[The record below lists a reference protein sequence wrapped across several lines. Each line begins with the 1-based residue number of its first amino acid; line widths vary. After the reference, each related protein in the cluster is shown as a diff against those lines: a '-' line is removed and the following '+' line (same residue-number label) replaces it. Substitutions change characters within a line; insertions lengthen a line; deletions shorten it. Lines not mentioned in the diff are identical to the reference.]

1 MAPAPRPLTY
11 NVKCNLT
18 FAKHYVS
25 LYLLFMEML
34 QRTDLP
40 AWLLERFGNASA
52 LAAALG
58 VSRQTAHNLITG
70 QTSPNDRHCEK
81 LGIIPAYQLPEKETK
96 RDMQSLDDFL
106 LIRGHDL
113 RQEGA
118 MVEAELSGAPLSNE
132 RGTAMWKG
140 LIQVTGA
147 TAKRVGEI
155 YGVPFEWDDGPPLGK
170 SRSPLL
176 KLEPVGAQ
184 FKEIR
189 STPFVGAI
197 RNCLVVFG
205 WVATPMGS
213 RKQTPPDLRWILT
226 LSSNDG
232 EVVWNVNQDEII
244 GASSIELAE
253 QIVKQLIEYR
263 DEYQKA

>member
-1 MAPAPRPLTY
+1 
-11 NVKCNLT
+11 LT
-18 FAKHYVS
+18 FDNYDVD
-25 LYLLFMEML
+25 LYLPIMEIL
-34 QRTDLP
+34 RRADLS
-40 AWLLERFGNASA
+40 AWLHKRFGSAGA

-70 QTSPNDRHCEK
+70 QTNPNEKHCEK
-81 LGIIPAYQLPEKETK
+81 LGIIPAFLLPEKEIK

-106 LIRGHDL
+106 TIRGHDR

-118 MVEAELSGAPLSNE
+118 TVEAELSGAPLSNE

-140 LIQVTGA
+140 LIQVACA
-147 TAKRVGEI
+147 TAKRVREI
-155 YGVPFEWDDGPPLGK
+155 YGVPFEWDAGPPLGK

-176 KLEPVGAQ
+176 RLEPVGAQ
-184 FKEIR
+184 FKEVR
-189 STPFVGAI
+189 STPFVGAT

-205 WVATPMGS
+205 WVATPMDS

-232 EVVWNVNQDEII
+232 EFVWNVNQDEII

-253 QIVKQLIEYR
+253 QIVKRLIEYR

>member
-1 MAPAPRPLTY
+1 
-11 NVKCNLT
+11 
-18 FAKHYVS
+18 
-25 LYLLFMEML
+25 MEML
-34 QRTDLP
+34 RRTDLS

-70 QTSPNDRHCEK
+70 QTRPNDRHCEK
-81 LGIIPAYQLPEKETK
+81 LGIIPAYLLPEKEIK

-106 LIRGHDL
+106 SIRGHDR
-113 RQEGA
+113 RQEGSV
-118 MVEAELSGAPLSNE
+118 VEAELSGTPLSNDH
-132 RGTAMWKG
+132 GTAMWKG
-140 LIQVTGA
+140 LIQVTCA
-147 TAKRVGEI
+147 TAKRVREI
-155 YGVPFEWDDGPPLGK
+155 YGVPFEWDDGLPRGK
-170 SRSPLL
+170 SQSPLL
-176 KLEPVGAQ
+176 RLEPVGAQ
-184 FKEIR
+184 FKEVR
-189 STPFVGAI
+189 STPFVGAT

-205 WVATPMGS
+205 WVATPMDS

-232 EVVWNVNQDEII
+232 EVIWNVNQDKII

>member
-1 MAPAPRPLTY
+1 V
-11 NVKCNLT
+11 N
-18 FAKHYVS
+18 
-25 LYLLFMEML
+25 LYLLIMEIL
-34 QRTDLP
+34 QRTDLS
-40 AWLLERFGNASA
+40 AWLIERFGNAGA

-58 VSRQTAHNLITG
+58 ISRQTAYNLITG
-70 QTSPNDRHCEK
+70 QTSPNDKHCEK
-81 LGIIPAYQLPEKETK
+81 LGIIPAFLLPAKEIA
-96 RDMQSLDDFL
+96 RGMHSLDDFL
-106 LIRGHDL
+106 SIRGQD
-113 RQEGA
+113 RSREGVMA
-118 MVEAELSGAPLSNE
+118 GVELSKAPLPSE

-140 LIQVTGA
+140 LITVTRS
-147 TAKRVGEI
+147 TAMRVGEI
-155 YGVPFEWDDGPPLGK
+155 DGVPFQWDDGPPLGK

-189 STPFVGAI
+189 STPFVAAP

-205 WVATPMGS
+205 WVATPMDS
-213 RKQTPPDLRWILT
+213 RKQMPPDRWWTLT
-226 LSSNDG
+226 LSNNDG

-244 GASSIELAE
+244 GASPNELAE

>member
-1 MAPAPRPLTY
+1 M
-11 NVKCNLT
+11 
-18 FAKHYVS
+18 
-25 LYLLFMEML
+25 MEIL
-34 QRTDLP
+34 QRTALS
-40 AWLLERFGNASA
+40 AWLLKRFGNAGA

-70 QTSPNDRHCEK
+70 RTNPNDKHCEK
-81 LGIIPAYQLPEKETK
+81 LGIIPAFLLPEKEIK

-106 LIRGHDL
+106 SVRV

-118 MVEAELSGAPLSNE
+118 MVEAESSGAPLSSE

-140 LIQVTGA
+140 LIQVTCA

-170 SRSPLL
+170 SLSPLL

-184 FKEIR
+184 FKEVR
-189 STPFVGAI
+189 STPFVGAT

-205 WVATPMGS
+205 WVTTPMGS

-232 EVVWNVNQDEII
+232 EVVCNVNQDEII

-253 QIVKQLIEYR
+253 QIVKQLIEYC
-263 DEYQKA
+263 DEYQKT

>member
-1 MAPAPRPLTY
+1 M
-11 NVKCNLT
+11 
-18 FAKHYVS
+18 
-25 LYLLFMEML
+25 MEML
-34 QRTDLP
+34 QRRDLS
-40 AWLLERFGNASA
+40 AWLLKRFGNAGA

-70 QTSPNDRHCEK
+70 QTSPNDKHCEK
-81 LGIIPAYQLPEKETK
+81 LGIVPAFMLPEKETR

-106 LIRGHDL
+106 SIRGHDRRL
-113 RQEGA
+113 EGA
-118 MVEAELSGAPLSNE
+118 MVEADLSGTPLSNE

-140 LIQVTGA
+140 LIQVTRT
-147 TAKRVGEI
+147 TAKRVAEI
-155 YGVPFEWDDGPPLGK
+155 YGFPFEWDDGPPLGK

-184 FKEIR
+184 FKEVR
-189 STPFVGAI
+189 STPFIGAT

-213 RKQTPPDLRWILT
+213 RKQAPPDLRWTLA

-232 EVVWNVNQDEII
+232 EVVWNVNQSEII

>member
-1 MAPAPRPLTY
+1 
-11 NVKCNLT
+11 
-18 FAKHYVS
+18 

-81 LGIIPAYQLPEKETK
+81 LGIIPAYQLPERETK

-106 LIRGHDL
+106 SIRGHDL
-113 RQEGA
+113 RHEGA
-118 MVEAELSGAPLSNE
+118 MVVAELSGAPLSNE

-140 LIQVTGA
+140 LIQVTRA

-176 KLEPVGAQ
+176 RLEPVGAQ
-184 FKEIR
+184 FKELR
-189 STPFVGAI
+189 STPFVGATK
-197 RNCLVVFG
+197 NCLVVFG

>member
-1 MAPAPRPLTY
+1 
-11 NVKCNLT
+11 
-18 FAKHYVS
+18 
-25 LYLLFMEML
+25 MEML
-34 QRTDLP
+34 RRTDLS

-70 QTSPNDRHCEK
+70 QTRPNDRHCEK
-81 LGIIPAYQLPEKETK
+81 LGIIPAYLLPEKEIK

-106 LIRGHDL
+106 SIRGRDRGH
-113 RQEGA
+113 EVA

-132 RGTAMWKG
+132 RGAAMWKG
-140 LIQVTGA
+140 LIQVTCA

-155 YGVPFEWDDGPPLGK
+155 YRVPFEWDDGPPLGK
-170 SRSPLL
+170 SLSPLL

-184 FKEIR
+184 FKEVR
-189 STPFVGAI
+189 SAPFVGAA

-205 WVATPMGS
+205 WVNTPMGS
-213 RKQTPPDLRWILT
+213 RKQTPPDLGWMLT

>member
-1 MAPAPRPLTY
+1 
-11 NVKCNLT
+11 
-18 FAKHYVS
+18 
-25 LYLLFMEML
+25 ME
-34 QRTDLP
+34 
-40 AWLLERFGNASA
+40 
-52 LAAALG
+52 
-58 VSRQTAHNLITG
+58 
-70 QTSPNDRHCEK
+70 
-81 LGIIPAYQLPEKETK
+81 
-96 RDMQSLDDFL
+96 
-106 LIRGHDL
+106 
-113 RQEGA
+113 
-118 MVEAELSGAPLSNE
+118 EAELNGAPLSNE

-140 LIQVTGA
+140 LIQVTRA

-155 YGVPFEWDDGPPLGK
+155 YGVPFDWDGGPPLGK

-184 FKEIR
+184 FKEVR
-189 STPFVGAI
+189 STPFVGAL
-197 RNCLVVFG
+197 RDCLVVFG

-213 RKQTPPDLRWILT
+213 RKQTPPDRWWTLT

-232 EVVWNVNQDEII
+232 VVAWNVNQDEIV